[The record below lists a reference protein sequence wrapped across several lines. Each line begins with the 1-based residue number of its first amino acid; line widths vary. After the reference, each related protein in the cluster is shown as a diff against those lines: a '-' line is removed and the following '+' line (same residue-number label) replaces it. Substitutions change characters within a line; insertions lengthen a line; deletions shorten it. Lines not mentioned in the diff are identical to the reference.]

1 MRHIIG
7 QEQLYAEAR
16 GASVYAAVPEARRRP
31 LNAIIDRSTSGR
43 LADQAISYVNQSMF
57 GQGAVAANALL
68 RMISVWFALSGGQLW
83 CRSHNDGHS
92 GLKVTQANQ
101 QK

>member
-43 LADQAISYVNQSMF
+43 LTD
-57 GQGAVAANALL
+57 LL
-68 RMISVWFALSGGQLW
+68 
-83 CRSHNDGHS
+83 
-92 GLKVTQANQ
+92 
-101 QK
+101 